1 MRKIRSALM
10 VLLLSLLFILSG
22 CDFLTGLFPDNS
34 NPPTVSGI
42 EDIAWL
48 DEGPIISTPLNET
61 ESYVVINNNIPAFT
75 EDDYT
80 TESFKYNDP
89 LDSLGRV
96 GVALSSMCFD
106 DMPDYERDDL
116 DTEPTGWIQNRYD
129 TSIVPRG
136 WLYERAHLRGF
147 QFMGDQDDP
156 LNLLTGTEELN
167 NPTMLSF
174 ENITADHMKEYRD
187 HHIMYRVTPIFIGD
201 ELLARGVVM
210 ESDCIECD
218 EEADY
223 AVFVYNRQPGIT
235 LDYRTGENWL
245 NTDTPPEEDITIE
258 EATYI
263 LNTNSDKFH
272 KIDCSGAPKPDSD
285 NYKLTDKTRE
295 ELINEGYSPCGT
307 CNP

>member
-1 MRKIRSALM
+1 MRKIRSALI
-10 VLLLSLLFILSG
+10 VLFLSILFILSG
-22 CDFLTGLFPDNS
+22 CDFLSGLFPGRNE
-34 NPPTVSGI
+34 PQTVTGI

-61 ESYVVINNNIPAFT
+61 ESYVVINNNIPSFT

-106 DMPDYERDDL
+106 DMPNYERGNL
-116 DTEPTGWIQNRYD
+116 DTEPTGWVQHNYD
-129 TSIVPRG
+129 SNIVEGG
-136 WLYERAHLRGF
+136 WLYNRAHLRGF
-147 QFMGDQDDP
+147 QLMGDQDDP
-156 LNLLTGTEELN
+156 RNLMTGTRAFN
-167 NPTMLSF
+167 TPGMLDS
-174 ENITADHMKEYRD
+174 ENKTADHMKEFRD
-187 HHIMYRVTPIFIGD
+187 HHIMYRVTPIFIDD

-245 NTDTPPEEDITIE
+245 STDTPPEEDITIE

-272 KIDCSGAPKPDSD
+272 RLDCSGAPDPDSG

-295 ELINEGYSPCGT
+295 ELISEGYSPCGT
-307 CNP
+307 CKP